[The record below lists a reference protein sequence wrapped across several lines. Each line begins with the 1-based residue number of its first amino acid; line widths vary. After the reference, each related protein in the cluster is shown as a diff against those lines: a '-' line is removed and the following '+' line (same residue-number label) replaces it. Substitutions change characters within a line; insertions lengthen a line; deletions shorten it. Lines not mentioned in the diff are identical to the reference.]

1 VARRFAYSTLVKLQ
15 RYFYFNST
23 YGRYFAP
30 ACTSSY
36 SGRRVLLL
44 LDCFTLRRRMRF
56 GWCNLRSWYFSI
68 PSASFPANESFGV
81 LSRTAGEK
89 EPRLETRKLLAAT
102 ATALLLLEVP
112 CYCCLAGANAT
123 AFVAT
128 AILQPAICYIDFCGW
143 FFTACCYNDC
153 VTATAGQP
161 VRKLQGWTRGTVK
174 LRAQPLAFRR
184 TRNCYLALRCSS
196 VRPSSRGWAAAGCD
210 LGHMRR
216 GLA

>member
-56 GWCNLRSWYFSI
+56 GWCNLRSWSFGV
-68 PSASFPANESFGV
+68 PGASFPANESFGV

-112 CYCCLAGANAT
+112 CYYCLASANAT
-123 AFVAT
+123 TFVGT
-128 AILQPAICYIDFCGW
+128 AVLQPAICYIDYCGW
-143 FFTACCYNDC
+143 FFTTCCYNDC
-153 VTATAGQP
+153 VTATAA
-161 VRKLQGWTRGTVK
+161 LQL
-174 LRAQPLAFRR
+174 LRDNLCGSYR
-184 TRNCYLALRCSS
+184 
-196 VRPSSRGWAAAGCD
+196 AGP
-210 LGHMRR
+210 GER
-216 GLA
+216 